1 MAEKRDY
8 YEVLGVSKTADEKE
22 LKRAYRK
29 LAKQYHPDTNQN
41 DKVAE
46 EKFREATEAYEVLND
61 PEKRKQYDQF
71 GHAAFSQAGGA
82 GAGAGG
88 FGGFGGMD
96 MGDIFGDIFGDFFGG
111 GGRRSNPNAPQ
122 QGASLRASLELEFKE
137 AVFGV
142 EKDLNV
148 TVSEECTHCS
158 GSGAKPGT
166 KPETCSTCGGSGQVR
181 YNQQTMFG
189 AVSSVRP
196 CSACSGTGKIIKE
209 KCPSCGGSGYVKTKK
224 RISVTIPA
232 GIEDGQTI
240 RLRGKGEPGLNGG
253 PRGDILLTLY
263 VKPSPE
269 FERVG
274 NDIYYTMPI
283 SFTQAALGD
292 ELVVPTLDGEV
303 SYPMSAGTQTGT
315 RFRLRGKGVPYLNNS
330 RLRGDQYITVVVQT
344 PKGLN
349 AEQKDLLRRLGESLG
364 SKSGKK
370 ESAKADNA
378 RADGKKTESKKK
390 GFFDKMKDGLDNMFS
405 EDEN

>member
-1 MAEKRDY
+1 MAENKRDY

-71 GHAAFSQAGGA
+71 GHSAFSQGAGGQ
-82 GAGAGG
+82 GG

-111 GGRRSNPNAPQ
+111 GGGRRTNPNAPR

-148 TVSEECTHCS
+148 TVSEECTHCG

-166 KPETCSTCGGSGQVR
+166 KPETCPTCGGSGQVR

-196 CSACSGTGKIIKE
+196 CSDCNGSGKIIKE
-209 KCPSCGGSGYVKTKK
+209 KCPSCSGSGYVKTKK

-263 VKPSPE
+263 VKPSPQ

-344 PKGLN
+344 PKNLN
-349 AEQKDLLRRLGESLG
+349 AEQKELLRKLEESFG
-364 SKSGKK
+364 GKK
-370 ESAKADNA
+370 EAKKPET
-378 RADGKKTESKKK
+378 KKAETKKAETKKK

-405 EDEN
+405 EDDN